1 MRCRIMN
8 LTNIKEDE
16 INFEDLKFL
25 LKSNIRL
32 NILVNLYF
40 GKKNL
45 SGLREELGK
54 SSASLLHVLSE
65 LSSRKMVLKSER
77 NYYLSSKG
85 YLFALNLIKLF
96 MNWNSFTRLESF
108 WIKHDLNMI
117 PIEFFQSSY
126 LLVNSEIV
134 KSEEVDFAK
143 PLKAYLEL
151 LPKSKILNVTLP
163 IFSDIHLNAL
173 FKEVEK
179 GCKLNLITTP
189 YVLESFRQKGFM
201 KKLLELSQDYD
212 VTLWRCD
219 DLNFFMTCS
228 ENFMSLNLFFMD
240 NHYDDSEML
249 LNKDEKGIIWGK
261 YLFDYLLNKS
271 VKIIL

>member
-1 MRCRIMN
+1 MMN
-8 LTNIKEDE
+8 LSKIEEDE
-16 INFEDLKFL
+16 INFNDLKFM

-32 NILVNLYF
+32 GVMVNLYF

-45 SGLREELGK
+45 SQLRDELGK

-65 LSSRKMVLKSER
+65 LSTQNMVLKNER
-77 NYYLSSKG
+77 YYYLSSKG
-85 YLFALNLIKLF
+85 YLFSLNLIKLF
-96 MNWNSFTRLESF
+96 LNWNSFTRLESF

-126 LLVNSEIV
+126 LLINSEIV

-143 PLKAYLEL
+143 PLKAYLNL
-151 LPKSKILNVTLP
+151 LPNSKILNVILP

-179 GCKLNLITTP
+179 GTKLNLITTP
-189 YVLESFRQKGFM
+189 YVLESFRKRGFM
-201 KKLLELSQDYD
+201 KKLLDLSQNYD
-212 VTLWRCD
+212 VSLWRCD

-240 NHYDDSEML
+240 NHYDDSAML
-249 LNKDEKGIIWGK
+249 LNKDKEGIIWGK
-261 YLFDYLLNKS
+261 YLFDFILNKS

>member
-1 MRCRIMN
+1 MMDFPKV
-8 LTNIKEDE
+8 TEEE
-16 INFEDLKFL
+16 INFNDLKFL
-25 LKSNIRL
+25 LKSDIRL
-32 NILVNLYF
+32 CVVVDLYF

-45 SGLREELGK
+45 SQLREDLGK

-65 LSSRKMVLKSER
+65 LASKNLVLKSER

-85 YLFALNLIKLF
+85 YLFALNVIKLF
-96 MNWNSFTRLESF
+96 QNWNSFTMLESF
-108 WIKHDLNMI
+108 WIKHDLSMI

-126 LLVNSEIV
+126 LLIDSEIV
-134 KSEEVDFAK
+134 KSEEIDFAK
-143 PLKAYLEL
+143 PLKVYLDL
-151 LPKSKILNVTLP
+151 LQDSKILNVIFP

-179 GCKLNLITTP
+179 GSKLNLITTP
-189 YVLESFRQKGFM
+189 FVLESFRQKGFM
-201 KKLLELSQDYD
+201 KRLFELSQDYD

-240 NHYDDSEML
+240 NHYDDSVML
-249 LNKDEKGIIWGK
+249 LNKEEEGIIWGK
-261 YLFDYLLNKS
+261 YLFDYILNKS

>member
-1 MRCRIMN
+1 MMN

-96 MNWNSFTRLESF
+96 MNWDSFDRLESF

-134 KSEEVDFAK
+134 KSEEVDFLLVKLHDAVHGHGGVEGLAGYDVEPAFLG
-143 PLKAYLEL
+143 PLHQQRTDGAVVDRRLAHVGIEVGKVFVLLKVVAPAFRQIRVAVEVVALREVRAHHHLPALVGGAIVDAAGALVAARRPLALNGAYLVGAYPL
-151 LPKSKILNVTLP
+151 RYAT
-163 IFSDIHLNAL
+163 
-173 FKEVEK
+173 
-179 GCKLNLITTP
+179 
-189 YVLESFRQKGFM
+189 
-201 KKLLELSQDYD
+201 
-212 VTLWRCD
+212 
-219 DLNFFMTCS
+219 
-228 ENFMSLNLFFMD
+228 
-240 NHYDDSEML
+240 
-249 LNKDEKGIIWGK
+249 
-261 YLFDYLLNKS
+261 
-271 VKIIL
+271 